1 MGMMIDDDVKKKL
14 LDSLAEEPSMVISTA
29 YAYAKNYVLYG
40 EDITKE
46 WTTAVQ
52 QASIIEKVS
61 LNTWA
66 QAHET
71 FRKEYENRL
80 KADLVAM
87 LTEIQL
93 EIEEEK
99 QDTKYLHY
107 DDLENAESYNIG
119 IDNCIDTIQQKIN
132 ALKAERKG

>member
-1 MGMMIDDDVKKKL
+1 MEMTIDDNVKQKL
-14 LDSLAEEPSMVISTA
+14 LDSLAEEPTMVISTA

-40 EDITKE
+40 EDITKA

-61 LNTWA
+61 LNAWA

-71 FRKEYENRL
+71 FRKEYETRL
-80 KADLVAM
+80 KADMVAI

-93 EIEEEK
+93 EIEEIEK
-99 QDTKYLHY
+99 FTNTIGWELRAKTPEEIKKEC
-107 DDLENAESYNIG
+107 LEI
-119 IDNCIDTIQQKIN
+119 IQQKIDK
-132 ALKAERKG
+132 LKGKSE

>member
-61 LNTWA
+61 LNAWA

-71 FRKEYENRL
+71 FRKEYETRL
-80 KADLVAM
+80 KADMVAI
-87 LTEIQL
+87 LEEIQTEIEQL
-93 EIEEEK
+93 PITDTAIRLVDEIFDKYKSEVRLRNEENK
-99 QDTKYLHY
+99 TLF
-107 DDLENAESYNIG
+107 G
-119 IDNCIDTIQQKIN
+119 
-132 ALKAERKG
+132 